1 MSIGWHRMKLLSRL
15 SRHHHMDHFLSLHL
29 KFKLL
34 IKKEK
39 KIYFFQFFLLFFALT
54 RIRVHLK
61 CFHQL
66 SISKESRA
74 NYYFSKGRVKRFEPH
89 PSSCYLIL
97 FFFFLFLFLSLLVDL
112 REVINC
118 HQPRV
123 FFISG
128 FGENK
133 WYLYRRD
140 RDVSSVRS
148 CRPIFII

>member
-39 KIYFFQFFLLFFALT
+39 KIYFFQFSLLFFALI
-54 RIRVHLK
+54 RIRVHSK

-112 REVINC
+112 REVINGY
-118 HQPRV
+118 QPRV
-123 FFISG
+123 FFSE
-128 FGENK
+128 FGESK
-133 WYLYRRD
+133 WCLYRRD
-140 RDVSSVRS
+140 CDVSSVYLV
-148 CRPIFII
+148 IQFL